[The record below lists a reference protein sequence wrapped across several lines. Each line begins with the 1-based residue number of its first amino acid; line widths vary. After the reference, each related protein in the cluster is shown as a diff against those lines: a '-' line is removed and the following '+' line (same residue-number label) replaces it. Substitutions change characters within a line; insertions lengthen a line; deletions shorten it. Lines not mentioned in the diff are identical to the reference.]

1 MLNNLL
7 AWHRLPTVF
16 AENSANAG
24 ESARSLLQRGEFS
37 KLTDGFMF
45 ALRIYTKRTFDAA
58 EN

>member
-7 AWHRLPTVF
+7 AWHRLPTVLPRIRQMPENRHGLSCNAEKF
-16 AENSANAG
+16 A
-24 ESARSLLQRGEFS
+24 

-45 ALRIYTKRTFDAA
+45 ALCIYTKRTFDAA